1 MENKAMVAVWIT
13 VDSKNIEEFREWH
26 NCEHST
32 DRLEGPGFRV
42 CLRYN
47 SSHSTK
53 EFRILNIFEGENLE
67 TFNSKYYLESRNN
80 PTPWTKKCMTFI
92 KNPVRMVFELEKSF
106 GKIPEYQAP
115 YIHTSLFNLEGS
127 KEIFLEFFGEK
138 IKNLLAQSKNIFRC
152 RILSKNQKLSE
163 GKTKESEIQGNN
175 PSEHDFLLLSETDLE
190 SERSKGKIE
199 QAFYEIECQ
208 NALKLKVQN
217 LAFEKW
223 SLDFMKTKLKK

>member
-1 MENKAMVAVWIT
+1 ME
-13 VDSKNIEEFREWH
+13 
-26 NCEHST
+26 
-32 DRLEGPGFRV
+32 
-42 CLRYN
+42 
-47 SSHSTK
+47 
-53 EFRILNIFEGENLE
+53 
-67 TFNSKYYLESRNN
+67 
-80 PTPWTKKCMTFI
+80 
-92 KNPVRMVFELEKSF
+92 
-106 GKIPEYQAP
+106 
-115 YIHTSLFNLEGS
+115 
-127 KEIFLEFFGEK
+127 
-138 IKNLLAQSKNIFRC
+138 SKNIFRC

-217 LAFEKW
+217 LALEKW